1 VNRRDLLAAA
11 RQLRRH
17 RSRAIADEC
26 LGSKLAPIL
35 GGKFAVDNLAVYS
48 MAVYRVL
55 QGQLHRQ
62 LRRSTPK

>member
-1 VNRRDLLAAA
+1 LPPQGSYVV
-11 RQLRRH
+11 
-17 RSRAIADEC
+17 IALVPSPDEC